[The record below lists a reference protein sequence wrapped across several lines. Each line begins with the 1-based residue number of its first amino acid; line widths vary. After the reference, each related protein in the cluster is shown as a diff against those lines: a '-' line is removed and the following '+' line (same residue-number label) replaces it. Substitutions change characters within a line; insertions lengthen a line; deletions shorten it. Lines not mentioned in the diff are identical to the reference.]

1 MQSMAFPGTRRTDMI
16 TAIVEYTLPPSIG
29 RQECLA
35 HFSAIAPGFREIPGF
50 LRKHF
55 LYSDAGVGGGV
66 YLWESREDAER
77 FYSGPWLDGIRSR
90 YGVDPK
96 ITYFETLVIC
106 DVAAPEI
113 RITAS
118 AASSV

>member
-1 MQSMAFPGTRRTDMI
+1 MI
-16 TAIVEYTLPPSIG
+16 TAIVEYTLPPTIG
-29 RQECLA
+29 RQECLE
-35 HFSAIAPGFREIPGF
+35 HFTKIAPGFRDAPGF

-66 YLWESREDAER
+66 YLWESLEDAER
-77 FYSGPWLDGIRSR
+77 FYSGTWLQGIRSR

-96 ITYFETLVIC
+96 ITYFETLVIY
-106 DVAAPEI
+106 DVAEPEV

-118 AASSV
+118 AGSSV

>member
-1 MQSMAFPGTRRTDMI
+1 MI

-29 RQECLA
+29 RQECLE
-35 HFSAIAPGFREIPGF
+35 HFTAIAPGFREIPGF
-50 LRKHF
+50 RRKHF

-66 YLWESREDAER
+66 YLWDSREDAER

-106 DVAAPEI
+106 DVADSDI
-113 RITAS
+113 RIPAS